1 VAKNSLFALNDDSVL
16 ERIMSQRYSS
26 PQHPVVSFM
35 TQILGNEISKLYSNF
50 GNEVSWYGI
59 FLYLVNFF
67 IAISALRIGFTTER
81 RIDLY
86 LSIIFITLVVPF
98 NVLTPTYTVTSVLA
112 SGLGLLGVVVASKFS
127 KGIFDWFIYS
137 LLILLSFLI
146 RPEALVGTLV
156 FLGPALLLYLLINR
170 KTVSKKGLIFTSFA
184 TVGFLGV
191 FSYLQ
196 DTFLTKLTRIEP
208 NLTEY
213 LNFQAIRH
221 EIFYTPALLK
231 LNQGVISGDI
241 LNGIWSKIDFIILR
255 NWAYADSNVFSYLNI
270 LSGRNQVSKYIG
282 FEGVLNSDFGQVLE
296 VISNSLSEVISLVVV
311 ILFAAILIFYRN
323 FSEKSNYVFVFAIVL
338 AYSFGFFYTAAVLR
352 LPFRVIFPYLALLLI
367 AFILFEKVD
376 YYLLPKKLFSQVV
389 MLLIIFQ
396 LGYMQFNS
404 YLGTIGISTLNTKRI
419 EFAENRDRE
428 LNQSLNNA
436 IFIGP
441 LAYFPINTQG
451 SYFSNLNWKSGDSTV
466 ALDWST
472 FSPSWRAQVK
482 ELDLDTNNLYNS
494 LAKQENVYWVSDSYL
509 AEILEMYMNDRKIY
523 RGKLCSVAKLS
534 GPDQAEIFTYQAK
547 EDDC

>member
-1 VAKNSLFALNDDSVL
+1 
-16 ERIMSQRYSS
+16 
-26 PQHPVVSFM
+26 M
-35 TQILGNEISKLYSNF
+35 TQILGNEILKLYSNF

-67 IAISALRIGFTTER
+67 IAISALRIGFMTER

-86 LSIIFITLVVPF
+86 LSIIFIILVVPF

-112 SGLGLLGVVVASKFS
+112 SGLGLLGIVVVSKFS

-156 FLGPALLLYLLINR
+156 FLGPTLLLYLLINR
-170 KTVSKKGLIFTSFA
+170 KTVIKKGLIFTSVA

-196 DTFLTKLTRIEP
+196 ATILAKLSRIEP

-213 LNFQAIRH
+213 LNFQSIRH

-255 NWAYADSNVFSYLNI
+255 NWAYADSNVFSYLNF
-270 LSGRNQVSKYIG
+270 LTGRNNVSKYIG
-282 FEGVLNSDFGQVLE
+282 FEGVLNSDFSQVFE
-296 VISNSLSEVISLVVV
+296 VIINSFSEVVPVLFI
-311 ILFAAILIFYRN
+311 ILFVAILVFYRN
-323 FSEKSNYVFVFAIVL
+323 YLNVSNYILLFAIV
-338 AYSFGFFYTAAVLR
+338 ASYTIGFFYTASVLR
-352 LPFRVIFPYLALLLI
+352 LPFRVIFPYLALLMMTS
-367 AFILFEKVD
+367 ILFEKID
-376 YYLLPKKLFSQVV
+376 KDFSLNKLFSKVV
-389 MLLIIFQ
+389 LFVIVIQ
-396 LGYMQFNS
+396 LGYLQFNF
-404 YLGTIGISTLNTKRI
+404 YLGTIGINSLNMKRF
-419 EFAENRDRE
+419 EFAQNRDQE
-428 LNQSLNNA
+428 LTQALETA
-436 IFIGP
+436 TFIGP

-451 SYFSNLNWKSGDSTV
+451 SYFSNLNWKSGVNTV

-472 FSPSWRAQVK
+472 FSPSWRAQVAK
-482 ELDLDTNNLYNS
+482 LNLDTNNLYNS
-494 LAKQENVYWVSDSYL
+494 LAKQENVYWVSNSYL
-509 AEILEMYMNDRKIY
+509 AEILEMYMNDRQIY

-547 EDDC
+547 ENDC

>member
-1 VAKNSLFALNDDSVL
+1 MAKNSLFALNDDSVL

>member
-1 VAKNSLFALNDDSVL
+1 
-16 ERIMSQRYSS
+16 MSKRYSS
-26 PQHPVVSFM
+26 PLNPVVSFM
-35 TQILGNEISKLYSNF
+35 TQPLGNAISGLYSNL
-50 GNEVSWYGI
+50 GNNTSWYGI
-59 FLYLVNFF
+59 FLYLINFLL
-67 IAISALRIGFTTER
+67 AILALRIGFITGR
-81 RIDLY
+81 KIDLY
-86 LSIIFITLVVPF
+86 LSIVFIVLIVPF
-98 NVLTPTYTVTSVLA
+98 NVLTPTYTVTSVLT
-112 SGLGLLGVVVASKFS
+112 SGVGILGLLVASKFS
-127 KGIFDWFIYS
+127 KRNMDFIS
-137 LLILLSFLI
+137 FSFLVLMSFLI

-156 FLGPALLLYLLINR
+156 FLGPVSLMYLLIYQKTIR
-170 KTVSKKGLIFTSFA
+170 KNKLIFITSV
-184 TVGFLGV
+184 TLGFLGI
-191 FSYLQ
+191 FKYFQNIS
-196 DTFLTKLTRIEP
+196 LTRLSKIDS
-208 NLTEY
+208 NLMEY
-213 LNFQAIRH
+213 LNFQSIRH

-231 LNQGVISGDI
+231 LNQGVISGEI
-241 LNGIWSKIDFIILR
+241 LKGIWSKIDFIILR

-282 FEGVLNSDFGQVLE
+282 FEGVLNSDCGQVLE
-296 VISNSLSEVISLVVV
+296 VISNSLSEVISLVVI

-338 AYSFGFFYTAAVLR
+338 SYSVGFFYTAAVLR

>member
-1 VAKNSLFALNDDSVL
+1 MAKNSLFALNDDSVL

-26 PQHPVVSFM
+26 TQHPVVSFM

-67 IAISALRIGFTTER
+67 IAISALRIGFITGR
-81 RIDLY
+81 KIDLY
-86 LSIIFITLVVPF
+86 LSFIFITLVVPF

-112 SGLGLLGVVVASKFS
+112 SGLGLLGIVVASKFR

-137 LLILLSFLI
+137 LLILISFLI

-156 FLGPALLLYLLINR
+156 FLGPTLLLYLLINR
-170 KTVSKKGLIFTSFA
+170 KTISKIRLTITSVV

-191 FSYLQ
+191 FTYLQ
-196 DTFLTKLTRIEP
+196 DTFLAKLSRIEP

-213 LNFQAIRH
+213 LNFQSIRH

-255 NWAYADSNVFSYLNI
+255 NWAYADSNVFSYLNF
-270 LSGRNQVSKYIG
+270 LSGRNNVSKYIG
-282 FEGVLNSDFGQVLE
+282 FEGVLNSDFSQAFE
-296 VISNSLSEVISLVVV
+296 VIINSISEIIPVLFI
-311 ILFAAILIFYRN
+311 ILFVAILVFYRN
-323 FSEKSNYVFVFAIVL
+323 YLNISNYVLLFAII
-338 AYSFGFFYTAAVLR
+338 ASYAIGFFYTAAVLR
-352 LPFRVIFPYLALLLI
+352 LPFRVIFPYLALLIVTL
-367 AFILFEKVD
+367 ILFEKMD
-376 YYLLPKKLFSQVV
+376 KDFSLNELFSKVV
-389 MLLIIFQ
+389 LFVIVIQ
-396 LGYMQFNS
+396 LGYLQVNS
-404 YLGTIGISTLNTKRI
+404 YLGTIGINSLNMKRF
-419 EFAENRDRE
+419 EFAQNRDQE
-428 LNQSLNNA
+428 LTQALETA
-436 IFIGP
+436 TFIGP
-441 LAYFPINTQG
+441 LAYFPIDTQG
-451 SYFSNLNWKSGDSTV
+451 SYFSNLNWQSGVNTV

-472 FSPSWRAQVK
+472 FSPSWRAQVAK
-482 ELDLDTNNLYNS
+482 LDLDTNNLYNS
-494 LAKQENVYWVSDSYL
+494 LAKQENVYWVSNSYL
-509 AEILEMYMNDRKIY
+509 AEILEMYMNDRQIY

-547 EDDC
+547 ENDC

>member
-1 VAKNSLFALNDDSVL
+1 MAKNSLFALNDDSVL

-35 TQILGNEISKLYSNF
+35 TQILGNEILKLYSNF

-67 IAISALRIGFTTER
+67 IAISALRIGFMTER

-86 LSIIFITLVVPF
+86 LSIIFIILVVPF

-112 SGLGLLGVVVASKFS
+112 SGLGLLGIVVASKFR

-137 LLILLSFLI
+137 LLILISFLI

-156 FLGPALLLYLLINR
+156 FLGPTLLLYLLIYR
-170 KTVSKKGLIFTSFA
+170 KTIYRIRLIITSVV
-184 TVGFLGV
+184 TVGFLG
-191 FSYLQ
+191 FFTYLQ
-196 DTFLTKLTRIEP
+196 DTFLAKLSRIEP

-255 NWAYADSNVFSYLNI
+255 NWAYADSNVFSYLNF
-270 LSGRNQVSKYIG
+270 LTGRNNVSKYIG
-282 FEGVLNSDFGQVLE
+282 FEGVLNSDFSQVFG
-296 VISNSLSEVISLVVV
+296 VITNSISQVIPVLFI
-311 ILFAAILIFYRN
+311 ILFVSILVLYRN
-323 FSEKSNYVFVFAIVL
+323 YLNVSNYMLLFATVVSYAI
-338 AYSFGFFYTAAVLR
+338 GFSYTAAVLR
-352 LPFRVIFPYLALLLI
+352 LPFRVIFPYLALLLMTL
-367 AFILFEKVD
+367 ILFEKID
-376 YYLLPKKLFSQVV
+376 KDFSLNKLFSKVV
-389 MLLIIFQ
+389 LFVIVIQ
-396 LGYMQFNS
+396 LGFLQFNS
-404 YLGTIGISTLNTKRI
+404 YLGTIGISSSNMKRI
-419 EFAENRDRE
+419 EFAKKRDRE
-428 LNQSLNNA
+428 LTQFLTTAS
-436 IFIGP
+436 FIGP

-472 FSPSWRAQVK
+472 FSPSWRAQVR
-482 ELDLDTNNLYNS
+482 ELNLDTNNLYNS
-494 LAKQENVYWVSDSYL
+494 LAKQENVYWVSNSYL
-509 AEILEMYMNDRKIY
+509 AEILEMYMNDRQIY

-547 EDDC
+547 ENDC

>member
-1 VAKNSLFALNDDSVL
+1 MAKNSLYALNDDSVL

-67 IAISALRIGFTTER
+67 IAISALRIAFMTGR
-81 RIDLY
+81 KIDLS
-86 LSIIFITLVVPF
+86 LSIIFIILVVPF

-112 SGLGLLGVVVASKFS
+112 SGLGLLGIVVASKFR

-137 LLILLSFLI
+137 LLILISFLI

-156 FLGPALLLYLLINR
+156 FLGPTLLLYLLINR
-170 KTVSKKGLIFTSFA
+170 KTISKIRLTITSVV

-191 FSYLQ
+191 FTYLQ
-196 DTFLTKLTRIEP
+196 DTFLAKLARIEP

-255 NWAYADSNVFSYLNI
+255 NWAYADSNVFSYLNF
-270 LSGRNQVSKYIG
+270 LTGRNNVSKYIG
-282 FEGVLNSDFGQVLE
+282 FEGVLNSDFRQIFE
-296 VISNSLSEVISLVVV
+296 VITNSLSQVIPVLFIILFVV
-311 ILFAAILIFYRN
+311 ILVFYRN
-323 FSEKSNYVFVFAIVL
+323 YLNVSNYILLFAIV
-338 AYSFGFFYTAAVLR
+338 ASYAIGFSYTAAVLR
-352 LPFRVIFPYLALLLI
+352 LPFRVIFPYLALLLMTL
-367 AFILFEKVD
+367 ILFEKIDKD
-376 YYLLPKKLFSQVV
+376 YSLNKLFSKVV
-389 MLLIIFQ
+389 LFVIVIQ
-396 LGYMQFNS
+396 LGYLQFNS
-404 YLGTIGISTLNTKRI
+404 YLGTIGINSLNTKRF
-419 EFAENRDRE
+419 EFAQNRDQE
-428 LNQSLNNA
+428 LTQALETA
-436 IFIGP
+436 TFIGP
-441 LAYFPINTQG
+441 LAYFPIDTQG
-451 SYFSNLNWKSGDSTV
+451 SYFSNLNWQSGFNTV

-472 FSPSWRAQVK
+472 FSPSWRAQVAK
-482 ELDLDTNNLYNS
+482 LDLDTNNLYNS
-494 LAKQENVYWVSDSYL
+494 LAKQENVYWVSNSYL
-509 AEILEMYMNDRKIY
+509 AEILEMYMNDRQIY
-523 RGKLCSVAKLS
+523 RGKLCSVAKLT

-547 EDDC
+547 ENDC

>member
-1 VAKNSLFALNDDSVL
+1 
-16 ERIMSQRYSS
+16 
-26 PQHPVVSFM
+26 M

-67 IAISALRIGFTTER
+67 IAISALRIAFMTRR

-86 LSIIFITLVVPF
+86 LSIIFIILVVPF

-112 SGLGLLGVVVASKFS
+112 SGLGLLGIVVASKFS
-127 KGIFDWFIYS
+127 IGIFDWFIYS
-137 LLILLSFLI
+137 LLILISFLI

-156 FLGPALLLYLLINR
+156 FLGPTLILYLLINR
-170 KTVSKKGLIFTSFA
+170 KTISKIRLIITSVVI
-184 TVGFLGV
+184 VGFLGV
-191 FSYLQ
+191 FTYLQ
-196 DTFLTKLTRIEP
+196 DMFLAKLSRIEP

-255 NWAYADSNVFSYLNI
+255 NWAYADSNVFSYLNF
-270 LSGRNQVSKYIG
+270 LTGRNNVSKYIG
-282 FEGVLNSDFGQVLE
+282 FEGVLNSDFSQIFE
-296 VISNSLSEVISLVVV
+296 VITNSLSQVIPVLFI
-311 ILFAAILIFYRN
+311 ILFVAILVFYRN
-323 FSEKSNYVFVFAIVL
+323 YLNVSNYILLFAIV
-338 AYSFGFFYTAAVLR
+338 ASYAIGFSYTAAVLR
-352 LPFRVIFPYLALLLI
+352 LPLRVIFPYLALLMMTS
-367 AFILFEKVD
+367 ILFEKID
-376 YYLLPKKLFSQVV
+376 KDFSLNKLFSKVV
-389 MLLIIFQ
+389 LFAIVIQ
-396 LGYMQFNS
+396 LGYLQFNS
-404 YLGTIGISTLNTKRI
+404 YLGTIGINSLNMKRF
-419 EFAENRDRE
+419 EFAQNRDQE
-428 LNQSLNNA
+428 LTQALETA
-436 IFIGP
+436 TFIGP

-451 SYFSNLNWKSGDSTV
+451 SYFSNLNWKSGVNTV

-472 FSPSWRAQVK
+472 FSPSWRAQVAK
-482 ELDLDTNNLYNS
+482 LNLDTNNLYNS
-494 LAKQENVYWVSDSYL
+494 LAKQENVYWVSNSYL
-509 AEILEMYMNDRKIY
+509 AEILEMYMNDRQIY

-547 EDDC
+547 ENDC

>member
-1 VAKNSLFALNDDSVL
+1 
-16 ERIMSQRYSS
+16 
-26 PQHPVVSFM
+26 M

-67 IAISALRIGFTTER
+67 IAISALRIAFMTRR

-86 LSIIFITLVVPF
+86 LSIIFIILVVPF

-112 SGLGLLGVVVASKFS
+112 SGLGLLGIVVVSKFS

-156 FLGPALLLYLLINR
+156 FLGPTLLLYLLINR
-170 KTVSKKGLIFTSFA
+170 KTVIKKGLIFTSVA

-196 DTFLTKLTRIEP
+196 ATILAKLSRIEP

-213 LNFQAIRH
+213 LNFQSIRH

-255 NWAYADSNVFSYLNI
+255 NWAYADSNVFSYLNF
-270 LSGRNQVSKYIG
+270 LTGRNNVSKYIG
-282 FEGVLNSDFGQVLE
+282 FEGVLNSDFSQVFE
-296 VISNSLSEVISLVVV
+296 VITNSFSEVVPVLFI
-311 ILFAAILIFYRN
+311 ILFVAILVFYRN
-323 FSEKSNYVFVFAIVL
+323 YLNVSNYILLFAIV
-338 AYSFGFFYTAAVLR
+338 ASYTIGFFYTASVLR
-352 LPFRVIFPYLALLLI
+352 LPFRVIFPYLALLMMTS
-367 AFILFEKVD
+367 ILFEKID
-376 YYLLPKKLFSQVV
+376 KDFSLNKLFSKVV
-389 MLLIIFQ
+389 LFVIVIQ
-396 LGYMQFNS
+396 LGYLQFNF
-404 YLGTIGISTLNTKRI
+404 YLGTIGINSLNMKRF
-419 EFAENRDRE
+419 EFAQNRDQE
-428 LNQSLNNA
+428 LTQALETA
-436 IFIGP
+436 TFIGP

-451 SYFSNLNWKSGDSTV
+451 SYFSNLNWKSGVNTV

-472 FSPSWRAQVK
+472 FSPSWRAQVAK
-482 ELDLDTNNLYNS
+482 LNLDTNNLYNS
-494 LAKQENVYWVSDSYL
+494 LAKQENVYWVSNSYL
-509 AEILEMYMNDRKIY
+509 AEILEMYMNDRQIY

-547 EDDC
+547 EKDC

>member
-1 VAKNSLFALNDDSVL
+1 MAKNSLFALNDDSVL

-67 IAISALRIGFTTER
+67 IAISALRIAFMTGR
-81 RIDLY
+81 KIDLS
-86 LSIIFITLVVPF
+86 LSIIFIILVVPF

-112 SGLGLLGVVVASKFS
+112 SGLGLLGIVVASKFR

-137 LLILLSFLI
+137 LLILVSFLI

-156 FLGPALLLYLLINR
+156 FLGPTLLLYLLINR
-170 KTVSKKGLIFTSFA
+170 KTVIKKGLIFTSVA

-196 DTFLTKLTRIEP
+196 ATILAKLSRIEP

-255 NWAYADSNVFSYLNI
+255 NWAYADSNVFSYLNF
-270 LSGRNQVSKYIG
+270 LTGRNNVSKYIG
-282 FEGVLNSDFGQVLE
+282 FEGVLNSDFSQIFE
-296 VISNSLSEVISLVVV
+296 VITNSLSQVIPVLFIILFVV
-311 ILFAAILIFYRN
+311 ILVFYRN
-323 FSEKSNYVFVFAIVL
+323 YLNVSNYILLFAIV
-338 AYSFGFFYTAAVLR
+338 ASYAIGFSYTAAVLR
-352 LPFRVIFPYLALLLI
+352 LPFRVIFPYLALLLMTL
-367 AFILFEKVD
+367 ILFEKID
-376 YYLLPKKLFSQVV
+376 KDFSLNKLFSKVV
-389 MLLIIFQ
+389 LFVIVIQ
-396 LGYMQFNS
+396 LGFLQFNS
-404 YLGTIGISTLNTKRI
+404 YLGTIGINSLNTKRF
-419 EFAENRDRE
+419 EFAQNRDQE
-428 LNQSLNNA
+428 LTQALEA
-436 IFIGP
+436 ATFIGP

-451 SYFSNLNWKSGDSTV
+451 SYFSNLNWQSGANTV

-472 FSPSWRAQVK
+472 FSPSWRAQVAK
-482 ELDLDTNNLYNS
+482 LDLDTNNLYNS
-494 LAKQENVYWVSDSYL
+494 LAKQENVYWVSNSYL
-509 AEILEMYMNDRKIY
+509 AEILEMYMNDRQIY

-547 EDDC
+547 ENDC